1 MEILRYAA
9 FTSDPAG
16 GNPAGVVPDAS
27 GLGDAEMQQIAT
39 DLGYS
44 ETAFVFPLQ
53 DLRIR
58 YFSPLAEVD
67 FCGHATIAT
76 AVALADRNGP
86 MELVFRA
93 NPGPIAVS
101 IAVTD
106 DGPAATLTSVPPRVA
121 ELSDELIGSLL
132 HTLGLRQQ
140 DLDPLLPIREVFSG
154 NLHPVVPVTAAALDA
169 LDHDHDRL
177 GALMARHGWGA
188 TVAVVHRRSDT
199 EWVVRNP
206 FPPGGIREDPATGS
220 AAAALGG
227 YLRDLGLVTPPARV
241 TIDQGTHIGRPCRI
255 VVDIPVTGGI
265 AVTGH
270 AVPLSP

>member
-16 GNPAGVVPDAS
+16 GNPAGVVPDAT
-27 GLGDAEMQQIAT
+27 GLGEAEMQQVAT

-44 ETAFVFPLQ
+44 ETAFVFPAESW
-53 DLRIR
+53 RIR

-86 MELVFRA
+86 ADLVFRA

-101 IAVTD
+101 TRSTD
-106 DGPAATLTSVPPRVA
+106 EGLTATLTSVPPRSADLSA
-121 ELSDELIGSLL
+121 ELTGSLL
-132 HTLGLRQQ
+132 HTLGLRLE
-140 DLDPLLPIREVFSG
+140 DLDPALPIREVFSG
-154 NLHPVVPVTAAALDA
+154 NLHPIVPVTAAALDA
-169 LDHDHDRL
+169 LDHDHDLL

-199 EWVVRNP
+199 GWVMRNP

-227 YLRDLGLVTPPARV
+227 YLRDLSLVTPPARI

-265 AVTGH
+265 SVTGH
-270 AVPLSP
+270 AVPLPR